1 MKIHLMKTAVLVL
14 FLLGPA
20 SAGTV
25 KIPENA
31 PAVTA
36 EIPDA
41 WKPEKIDDGIVI
53 ESPDQ
58 VATMY
63 FEVTSA
69 KAADDLLK
77 KNLEYLKK
85 EHEVTVDMAT
95 MKISDAKIGGQSWH
109 RMSFAGASKEFG
121 PADIGFLLLELGTDK
136 VITVTYWI
144 NQKDK
149 SKQERAVDEI
159 LDSVKPVK

>member
-1 MKIHLMKTAVLVL
+1 MSRPINIQYPLDMKKNILTSTFLVFAL
-14 FLLGPA
+14 FSSVV

-25 KIPENA
+25 KVPDDK

-36 EIPDA
+36 DIPDA
-41 WKPEKIDDGIVI
+41 WKPEKIDNGIVI

-77 KNLEYLKK
+77 ENLEYLKK
-85 EHEVTVDMAT
+85 EHNVTVDMAT
-95 MKISDAKIGGQSWH
+95 MKIADAKIGGQAWH
-109 RMSFAGASKEFG
+109 RMS
-121 PADIGFLLLELGTDK
+121 
-136 VITVTYWI
+136 
-144 NQKDK
+144 
-149 SKQERAVDEI
+149 
-159 LDSVKPVK
+159 